1 MSKIE
6 VNQID
11 VQCGSTLTVGSSGKT
26 VSLATG
32 ASQSGFGRTGTVDWC
47 TTAKTTPFTTTI
59 VTGKQFY
66 QMIQL

>member
-26 VSLATG
+26 VQL
-32 ASQSGFGRTGTVDWC
+32 QLVHH
-47 TTAKTTPFTTTI
+47 
-59 VTGKQFY
+59 KQV
-66 QMIQL
+66 LVELEL

>member
-26 VSLATG
+26 VQLATG
-32 ASQSGFGRTGTVDWC
+32 ASQTGFGRTGTVDWC
-47 TTAKTTPFTTTI
+47 TTAKTTPFTATS
-59 VTGKQFY
+59 GSGFF
-66 QMIQL
+66 